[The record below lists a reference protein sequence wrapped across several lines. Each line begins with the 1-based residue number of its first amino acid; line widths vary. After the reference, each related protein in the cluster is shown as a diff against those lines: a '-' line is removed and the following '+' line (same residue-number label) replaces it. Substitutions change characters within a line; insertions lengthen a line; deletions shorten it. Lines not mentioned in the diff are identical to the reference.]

1 MAVQK
6 GKKDVLFFLKRI
18 VSGKPFSLLF
28 SLSFSKTLGFS
39 HFHHGGENVKT
50 CRGEIFF
57 VCWGKGVGAVR
68 CVCWGKGVCG
78 VRCVCWGKGVGV
90 VCGMG
95 V

>member
-1 MAVQK
+1 M
-6 GKKDVLFFLKRI
+6 GKRTFLFLKKNCKRKAFLVVI
-18 VSGKPFSLLF
+18 FSLLF
-28 SLSFSKTLGFS
+28 QNPWFS

-78 VRCVCWGKGVGV
+78 VRCVCWGGGDK
-90 VCGMG
+90 MSYLRLL
-95 V
+95 